1 MVVKPLELK
10 LKFALL
16 SHCDCLNSK
25 PLWWCREAKLHTKK
39 IVFVQQIM
47 GLTVW
52 DTEEVV
58 FLYHQHK
65 LITRVICLGFSV
77 SVYYIYQSP
86 ISAECNGNKQS
97 QRERDKSDS
106 VFMPAN
112 VTQTLFPCCFTAMLE
127 RLGAY
132 LNVVSCLPCL
142 KSPHHGS
149 VWCMV
154 SHNCRKEGIHC

>member
-47 GLTVW
+47 GLTMRYWRGSVPLSS
-52 DTEEVV
+52 TQTHYSSHLFGV
-58 FLYHQHK
+58 FSKCLLYISISHISWVQWK
-65 LITRVICLGFSV
+65 QTVSKREKQKRFSV
-77 SVYYIYQSP
+77 
-86 ISAECNGNKQS
+86 
-97 QRERDKSDS
+97 
-106 VFMPAN
+106 MPAN